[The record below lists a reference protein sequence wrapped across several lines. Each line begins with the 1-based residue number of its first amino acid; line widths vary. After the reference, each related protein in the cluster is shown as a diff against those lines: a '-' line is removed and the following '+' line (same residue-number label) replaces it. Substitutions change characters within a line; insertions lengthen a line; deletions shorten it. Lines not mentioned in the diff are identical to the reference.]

1 MGTPYETDV
10 VAWAHEQAALLRSGN
25 LSAIDALN
33 IAEEIDDVAR
43 AERRELKSRMSVLVA
58 HLLKWKFQA
67 DHRGSSWVST
77 IRLQRD
83 EIGDALDE
91 MPSLKHAFE
100 DERLL
105 RAIWRNAVTI
115 AHGETR
121 LSFPT
126 TWIWSIEQVLDR
138 DFWPD

>member
-25 LSAIDALN
+25 LSAIDAVH
-33 IAEEIDDVAR
+33 IAEEIDDVAK
-43 AERRELKSRMSVLVA
+43 AQRRELKNRMSVLLA
-58 HLLKWKFQA
+58 HLLKWKFQP
-67 DHRGSSWVST
+67 DHRGNSWVST

-91 MPSLKHAFE
+91 MPRLKHAFD

-105 RAIWRNAVTI
+105 KAIWRNAVTM
-115 AHGETR
+115 AQDETR
-121 LSFPT
+121 LSFPG
-126 TWIWSIEQVLDR
+126 TWIWSIEQVLDK